1 MTSNGIDIY
10 VWGKKGSPLIA
21 FTRDSITPC
30 PFFRAVDN
38 GRENMANRLSGYRRP
53 RVSFSWGNLSLVEMC
68 IVMKNV
74 KKNWYLSIGLL
85 VIGLVL
91 GVSHFIQLP
100 DIIHGLGIGLG
111 IGLELIIAP

>member
-1 MTSNGIDIY
+1 
-10 VWGKKGSPLIA
+10 
-21 FTRDSITPC
+21 
-30 PFFRAVDN
+30 
-38 GRENMANRLSGYRRP
+38 
-53 RVSFSWGNLSLVEMC
+53 
-68 IVMKNV
+68 MKNV